1 MKKNLFLILVGLLM
15 LTSLGACGEKKEVA
29 TSVNGTGSV
38 SDTEVTEEAVPEEL
52 STEEP
57 ATELA
62 SEEIL
67 PGNNV
72 LEDEYAQYWVYDAE
86 CYTEDMKETLP
97 AELKDGDIIYSC
109 YDENYEYCADYII
122 SMPEGVAK
130 AAGLA
135 YIMDGCSG
143 HIKVTYSEIVSCEDK
158 YYTMNWDDTPVPCYI
173 LKDAVVE
180 YLDVQYMEYTGDA
193 TSYMDMDLSEM
204 VDVVVVII
212 ENGEATGQA
221 VQFN

>member
-122 SMPEGVAK
+122 SMPEGVTKEEVDEAVQ
-130 AAGLA
+130 AGE
-135 YIMDGCSG
+135 IMLRDGMMTQEPG
-143 HIKVTYSEIVSCEDK
+143 TWEERDGVLW
-158 YYTMNWDDTPVPCYI
+158 YTT
-173 LKDAVVE
+173 E
-180 YLDVQYMEYTGDA
+180 
-193 TSYMDMDLSEM
+193 LSE
-204 VDVVVVII
+204 DGWTRGSDDEGFVVFITTKFKKA
-212 ENGEATGQA
+212 E
-221 VQFN
+221 